1 MSGFVTP
8 NTPNLPDFLTFLGN
22 VGIPASALPT
32 SSPWPGYALNQA
44 IGLALNPP
52 SVPAP
57 ILYTLAV
64 YNGATHILFSI
75 TPDQPGITYFAAAR
89 AADGYGLVIPST
101 GLTSG
106 ASDQGTSGN
115 LVVPDWAKRLT
126 VQQLNFFKT
135 DWGRVFLEWNQ
146 SYGPTIWGLT

>member
-1 MSGFVTP
+1 M
-8 NTPNLPDFLTFLGN
+8 
-22 VGIPASALPT
+22 
-32 SSPWPGYALNQA
+32 
-44 IGLALNPP
+44 
-52 SVPAP
+52 PAP